1 MARALVSI
9 ASMSFLLLLWWYAT
23 EVAHLASPFVLPSPS
38 DVLSGLVRVSEGY
51 MGSSLLEHFKAS
63 MSVMLFG
70 FVLALVI
77 GIPLGILM
85 AWLPMVDRLF
95 GPLLTVLRPIPPPAW
110 IPLAILWFG
119 IGIAGKTF
127 IVFVAAFVPVLVNAY
142 VGCKETPINLLNAAR
157 TLGAS
162 QRTILMEVVL
172 PSATPVILT
181 GTRIS
186 LGVAWATIVAAELVV
201 ADQGFGFLIMN
212 GYRNFEANIMAGGM
226 LLIGAIGILMNLG
239 FVWLERVL
247 LRWNAEVR

>member
-1 MARALVSI
+1 
-9 ASMSFLLLLWWYAT
+9 
-23 EVAHLASPFVLPSPS
+23 
-38 DVLSGLVRVSEGY
+38 
-51 MGSSLLEHFKAS
+51 MGGSLMEHFKAS
-63 MSVMLFG
+63 MSVMLSG
-70 FVLALVI
+70 FALALVI

-85 AWLPMVDRLF
+85 AWVPMIDRLF

-127 IVFVAAFVPVLVNAY
+127 IVFIAAFVPVLVNAY

-172 PSATPVILT
+172 PSAMPVILT
-181 GTRIS
+181 GARIS

-226 LLIGAIGILMNLG
+226 LLIGVVGIIMNLG
-239 FVWLERVL
+239 FVWLERWL
-247 LRWNAEVR
+247 LRWNSGVR

>member
-1 MARALVSI
+1 
-9 ASMSFLLLLWWYAT
+9 
-23 EVAHLASPFVLPSPS
+23 
-38 DVLSGLVRVSEGY
+38 
-51 MGSSLLEHFKAS
+51 MGSSLMEHFKAS
-63 MSVMLFG
+63 MSVMLSG
-70 FVLALVI
+70 FALALVI

-85 AWLPMVDRLF
+85 AWVPMVDRLF

-172 PSATPVILT
+172 PSAMPVILT
-181 GTRIS
+181 GARIS

-226 LLIGAIGILMNLG
+226 LLIGVVGIIMNLG
-239 FVWLERVL
+239 FVWLERWL
-247 LRWNAEVR
+247 LRWNSGVR

>member
-1 MARALVSI
+1 VARALVSV
-9 ASMSFLLLLWWYAT
+9 ASLGLLLLLWWYAT
-23 EVAHLASPFVLPSPS
+23 EVAQLVSPFVLPSPG
-38 DVLSGLVRVSEGY
+38 DVISGLARVSEGY
-51 MGSSLLEHFKAS
+51 MGGSLMEHFTAS
-63 MSVMLFG
+63 MSVMLSG
-70 FVLALVI
+70 FLLALVI

-85 AWLPMVDRLF
+85 AWIPIMDRLF

-172 PSATPVILT
+172 PSAMPVILT
-181 GTRIS
+181 GARIS

-226 LLIGAIGILMNLG
+226 LLIGVIGILMNLG

>member
-1 MARALVSI
+1 MARALVSV
-9 ASMSFLLLLWWYAT
+9 ASLGLLLLVWWYAT
-23 EVAHLASPFVLPSPS
+23 DVAHLVSPFVLPSPG
-38 DVLSGLVRVSEGY
+38 DVISGLTRVSEGY
-51 MGSSLLEHFKAS
+51 MGSSLMEHFTAS
-63 MSVMLFG
+63 MSVMLSG
-70 FVLALVI
+70 FLLALAI

-85 AWLPMVDRLF
+85 AWTPLIDRLF

-119 IGIAGKTF
+119 IGVAGKTF

-172 PSATPVILT
+172 PSAMPVILT
-181 GTRIS
+181 GARIS

-201 ADQGFGFLIMN
+201 ADRGFGFLIMN

-226 LLIGAIGILMNLG
+226 LLIGVIGILMNLG
-239 FVWLERVL
+239 VIWLERVV
-247 LRWNAEVR
+247 LRWNAEAR